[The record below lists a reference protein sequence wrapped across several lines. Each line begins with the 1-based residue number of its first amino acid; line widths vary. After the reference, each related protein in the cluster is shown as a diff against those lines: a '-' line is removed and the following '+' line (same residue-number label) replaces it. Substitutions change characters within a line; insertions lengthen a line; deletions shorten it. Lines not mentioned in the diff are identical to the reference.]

1 MGIFYHNE
9 QYKGC
14 STYSLKKYV
23 DRKRVM
29 FIAITIILAIIT
41 ICLILFYI
49 LDTSLRLN
57 NRKQLL
63 AQIERIQKEQEET
76 QKPKIKRNK
85 EIKITQHKTP
95 ELTEVG
101 KENLKNI
108 YQSETKRAFLTFDDG
123 PSTNT
128 KSILDILKANEIKA
142 TFFVIGSQV
151 ETFTETTNRIYNEGH
166 YIANHGYTHRYESI
180 YQSPE
185 QVLYEY
191 NLCNQIV
198 ANTIQVPEYNSHL
211 FRFPGGSVGGKYA
224 QIKNQAISI
233 LEQNNILYIDWNSLT
248 GDSEKTNPT
257 PEYIMQNLQ
266 KTTNNKNS
274 VIVLMHDAQAKQITV
289 DTLQLVID
297 YLRNEGYE
305 FKSFYEMIK

>member
-1 MGIFYHNE
+1 MGIFYHKE
-9 QYKGC
+9 QPQGC
-14 STYSLKKYV
+14 NTYSLKKYV
-23 DRKRVM
+23 DRKRIT
-29 FIAITIILAIIT
+29 FITITIILTILT
-41 ICLILFYI
+41 ICLILYYI
-49 LDTSLRLN
+49 VDTSLRLN
-57 NRKQLL
+57 NQKELL
-63 AQIERIQKEQEET
+63 VQIERYQKQ
-76 QKPKIKRNK
+76 QVKIKEVKNIK
-85 EIKITQHKTP
+85 EKEKQAKIPK
-95 ELTEVG
+95 LTEVG

-123 PSTNT
+123 PSINT
-128 KSILDILKANEIKA
+128 KNILDILKINNIKA
-142 TFFVIGSQV
+142 TFFVLGSQV
-151 ETFTETTNRIYNEGH
+151 ETFSETTNRIYNEGH
-166 YIANHGYTHRYESI
+166 YIANHGYTHRYENI

-224 QIKNQAISI
+224 QIKNQAISV

-248 GDSEKTNPT
+248 GDSEKKNPT
-257 PEYIMQNLQ
+257 PEYIMGNLQ